1 MKLKGRRARYFLLD
15 FHVAREFILNF
26 LVSFMFFFF
35 IFFINQILLLVQQVL
50 LKNVDLK
57 TIFFLVVSAIPEFLQ
72 YVVPFATLSAS
83 SMVLGDLG
91 ASNELMALRSNGIN
105 LTKVY
110 KVLII
115 LSLCF
120 SCLTFYISDYLMPL
134 SSRTYQK
141 MLTNVMRDLPTFEIS
156 GNTTN
161 AVGDVV
167 MRNGDVDDDIISDI
181 ILFTGDREPYITVTS
196 RQGRL
201 ELIDPAS
208 FIYAL
213 SLEDARLLLSE
224 DNINSYMLSDSENAV
239 MYLDFSDQVPSL
251 TSSDPSNLSNRELL
265 PLMESRREM
274 RDRDVAAFHQDR
286 QESLLSLASMI
297 VSLENTA
304 DLEMSENDLER
315 EKSRLDSLGEDE
327 PIQFYYQYYSAEF
340 NKKFAL
346 ALAPLALT
354 IATLPL
360 SLIKIKHGR
369 LVGFGLSLLI
379 AVSYWYILFF
389 SQLKIFDYSFNAGI
403 LMYVA
408 DAFMILAGLLLLFLK
423 RRTS

>member
-1 MKLKGRRARYFLLD
+1 MRGRKARFFLLD

-50 LKNVDLK
+50 LKNVDIK
-57 TIFFLVVSAIPEFLQ
+57 TIIILVLSAVPQFLQ

-91 ASNELMALRSNGIN
+91 ANNELMALRSSGIN
-105 LTKVY
+105 LTRVY

-115 LSLCF
+115 LSLALCL
-120 SCLTFYISDYLMPL
+120 LTFYISDYLMPL
-134 SSRTYQK
+134 SSRTYQE
-141 MLTNVMRDLPTFEIS
+141 MLTNVMRDLPTFEITPD
-156 GNTTN
+156 TTN
-161 AVGDVV
+161 SVGDVV
-167 MRNGDVDDDIISDI
+167 MRNGDVEGDEISDI
-181 ILFTGDREPYITVTS
+181 ILFTNNSEPYMSVTS
-196 RQGRL
+196 PRGKL
-201 ELIDPAS
+201 ELIDPAN

-213 SLEDARLLLSE
+213 SLDDARLLLSE
-224 DNINSYMLSDSENAV
+224 DNINSSMLSDSERAV

-251 TSSDPSNLSNRELL
+251 TSSDPSNLSNRELW

-274 RDRDVAAFHQDR
+274 RDRDVEEFHR
-286 QESLLSLASMI
+286 QREESLMRLASDV
-297 VSLENTA
+297 VSLEHVE
-304 DLEMSENDLER
+304 DLEMKEDSLER
-315 EKSRLDSLGEDE
+315 EMNRLEALGDDE

-354 IATLPL
+354 VATLPL

-403 LMYVA
+403 LMYIA
-408 DAFMILAGLLLLFLK
+408 DAVMIAAGLILLFLK